1 MKVTR
6 TDILEAIASAPSS
19 LDKLNIRAMQTIL
32 LGIYTPKN
40 ANWSWELHAISINNN
55 PKLVAAR
62 FGQVVAEGK

>member
-6 TDILEAIASAPSS
+6 ADILSAISNTSSS
-19 LDKLNIRAMQTIL
+19 LDKVSIRAMNSIL
-32 LGIYTPKN
+32 LGVYTPKD

-55 PKLVAAR
+55 PRLVAVR